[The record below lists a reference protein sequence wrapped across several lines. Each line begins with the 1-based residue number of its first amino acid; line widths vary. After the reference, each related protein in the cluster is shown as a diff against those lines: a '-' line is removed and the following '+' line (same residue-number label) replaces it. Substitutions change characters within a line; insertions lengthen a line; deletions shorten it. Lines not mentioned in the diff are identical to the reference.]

1 LQAAVQS
8 VPAGHALRKAC
19 KFIEEELQL
28 TSWNLTQNFINAMQ
42 GKGLLQITGFGDP
55 SGRGE
60 AYSYLRLAQKVAN
73 PKIEKDKEP
82 KAIVTGTD
90 ADLRKV
96 RYILPFNCLGHV
108 IINIRVINPLLI
120 HFQVRF
126 GVEFRVKLDGIK

>member
-1 LQAAVQS
+1 
-8 VPAGHALRKAC
+8 
-19 KFIEEELQL
+19 
-28 TSWNLTQNFINAMQ
+28 MQ

-96 RYILPFNCLGHV
+96 RYILPLV
-108 IINIRVINPLLI
+108 VWAMWLSTSA
-120 HFQVRF
+120 
-126 GVEFRVKLDGIK
+126 

>member
-1 LQAAVQS
+1 LQAAVAS
-8 VPAGHALRKAC
+8 VPAGHPLRKAC

-73 PKIEKDKEP
+73 PKVEKDKEP

-96 RYILPFNCLGHV
+96 RTGNFFVSASHPQFFANLSVY
-108 IINIRVINPLLI
+108 
-120 HFQVRF
+120 
-126 GVEFRVKLDGIK
+126 